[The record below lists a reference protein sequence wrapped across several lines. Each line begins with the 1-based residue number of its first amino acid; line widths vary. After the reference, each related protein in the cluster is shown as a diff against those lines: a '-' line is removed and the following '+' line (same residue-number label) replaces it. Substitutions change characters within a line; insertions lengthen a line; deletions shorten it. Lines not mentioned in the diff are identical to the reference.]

1 MQIKIF
7 TLPQL
12 RHVKQAVYE
21 YWNNTRAMFRTESIQ
36 TISQLNVGHWDAFQ
50 RYVKELV
57 RFLFVRFSVTLTSPC
72 SRRCRLSANV

>member
-36 TISQLNVGHWDAFQ
+36 TISQLNMGHWDAFH
-50 RYVKELV
+50 RFVKELV
-57 RFLFVRFSVTLTSPC
+57 RFSLCAFS
-72 SRRCRLSANV
+72 